1 MPANDFRR
9 NMPRFQGDN
18 ARNNEKLLHELK
30 PLAAQERCTP
40 AQLAIA
46 WVLSRR
52 PPVVALAGSRK
63 RKWLE
68 ENAEAADLKP
78 KVETLQALD
87 AVFKPGIAQ
96 GTRYPA
102 PMMMRLG
109 L

>member
-1 MPANDFRR
+1 
-9 NMPRFQGDN
+9 
-18 ARNNEKLLHELK
+18 
-30 PLAAQERCTP
+30 
-40 AQLAIA
+40 
-46 WVLSRR
+46 
-52 PPVVALAGSRK
+52 VVALAGSSK

-87 AVFKPGIAQ
+87 VAFKPGIAQ

-102 PMMMRLG
+102 PMMARLG